1 MSASNTTYR
10 AFAEKLGAS
19 DATQFVGDRG
29 ELFWDPENANLSMS
43 DGETPGGIGIKT
55 RNLEA
60 FESNKDT
67 SQWLTIFGNLTSD
80 WKGYYGSGSA
90 VDSNGLLWVVGGY
103 DGVGLKATISV
114 FDTNGVMNAP
124 GTGEANWRFVYDGAN
139 ADRQYGEAI
148 AIHKDPEN
156 GDSAYVVISTDDSTD
171 EIILAKLTIGEG
183 INLEWAREIDGS
195 NSEEA
200 TDVIVDAQGYVYVCG
215 STRSQGVGYREG
227 FIAKFDPD
235 GGCLWKQI
243 IEGSGFKK
251 GEALAIDGS
260 HLYVVGQTTNSGE
273 GGADIFVAKLSI
285 VIGDDDTA
293 PTFVWQKT
301 LGFPESSDWEYGY
314 GVAVGTSGNV
324 YVTGSAVPTEVM
336 ASSSIYVAKLNSAGA
351 IVWQKSLTDTDYSYG
366 AAVSLDAEENLY
378 LSGYIEVDYAEYEQT
393 IAPQYDDLII
403 AKYSSDGELKYAKSF
418 GTKYYEE
425 SFYHWGHR
433 SLTVEGDYIFI
444 TGYTENIDRNN
455 GNGFVARFRKDGEFE
470 GVYGDFVA
478 QNILMQS
485 VNTNLVLADA
495 ELTLTNA
502 SDIDVNIL
510 VVGSGEDFYLDEY
523 DYSTPYPDDGHELGF
538 RTFSR
543 SPYEI
548 RVRGVISADT
558 TITRELNVNGIS
570 FSNTGGDDR
579 NICIGEGGGSNHDG
593 ADDNIYLGYLAGFRN
608 AYGDNNIFM
617 GKYAGNQNV
626 ESDHNIYLGRDAG
639 RQATGG
645 SNVFI
650 GGYAGDSQTGGGG
663 NVFIGGYAGDDQ
675 TGGNNNVV
683 IGYNINL
690 NDTGASTQLK
700 IGSDGDYWLRG
711 DSARS
716 VYIKTNL
723 VFESNNTQ
731 IVMKDS
737 TGALWSV
744 GVGTTGVLTATP
756 V

>member
-1 MSASNTTYR
+1 MSPSNTTYR
-10 AFAEKLGAS
+10 AFPEKLGGS

-29 ELFWDPENANLSMS
+29 ELFWDPENANLTMS

-67 SQWLTIFGNLTSD
+67 SQWITIFGNLASD

-114 FDTNGVMNAP
+114 FDTNGIEGTP
-124 GTGEANWRFVYDGAN
+124 GSGATNWRFVYDGAN

-273 GGADIFVAKLSI
+273 GGADIFVTKLSI

-301 LGFPESSDWEYGY
+301 LGFPESSNWEYGY

-324 YVTGSAVPTEVM
+324 YVTGRAVPTEVM

-378 LSGYIEVDYAEYEQT
+378 LSGYIEVDYGEEEQT
-393 IAPQYDDLII
+393 IAPQYEDLII
-403 AKYSSDGELKYAKSF
+403 VKYSSDGELKYAKSF

-425 SFYHWGHR
+425 SFFNWGHR
-433 SLTVEGDYIFI
+433 SLTVDGDYIFI
-444 TGYTENIDRNN
+444 TGYTENIDRSN
-455 GNGFVARFRKDGEFE
+455 GNGFVARFRADGEFE

-478 QNILMQS
+478 QTILMQS

-502 SDIDVNIL
+502 SAINVSNP
-510 VVGSGEDFYLDEY
+510 GGDFYLDEY
-523 DYSTPYPDDGHELGF
+523 DYSSPYPNDGHELGF

-593 ADDNIYLGYLAGFRN
+593 ADSNIYLGFLAGFRN
-608 AYGDNNIFM
+608 AYGDDNIFM
-617 GKYAGNQNV
+617 GEYAGNKNV
-626 ESDHNIYLGRDAG
+626 EGDHNIYLGRYAG
-639 RQATGG
+639 YQ
-645 SNVFI
+645 NVEGDGNVII
-650 GGYAGDSQTGGGG
+650 GGYAGDSQTGG
-663 NVFIGGYAGDDQ
+663 
-675 TGGNNNVV
+675 NNNVI
-683 IGYNINL
+683 IGYDINVD
-690 NDTGASTQLK
+690 NNTGSTQLA
-700 IGSDGDYWLRG
+700 IGSNGGYWLKG
-711 DSARS
+711 DSSRNVKLPTPGAALQ
-716 VYIKTNL
+716 L
-723 VFESNNTQ
+723 VSPDGNVT
-731 IVMKDS
+731 K
-737 TGALWSV
+737 ALTIGNDGKLYFDGNRVALFSEI
-744 GVGTTGVLTATP
+744 
-756 V
+756 

>member
-1 MSASNTTYR
+1 MSSSNTTYR
-10 AFAEKLGAS
+10 AFPEKLGGS

-29 ELFWDPENANLSMS
+29 ELFWDPENANLTMS
-43 DGETPGGIGIKT
+43 DGETPGGIGLKT

-60 FESNKDT
+60 FGSNKDA
-67 SQWLTIFGNLTSD
+67 SQWLTIFGNLASD
-80 WKGYYGSGSA
+80 WKEYYGSGSA
-90 VDSNGLLWVVGGY
+90 VGSNGLLWVVGGY
-103 DGVGLKATISV
+103 DGVGVRATVSV
-114 FDTNGVMNAP
+114 FDINGEIYGTP
-124 GTGEANWRFVYDGAN
+124 GTGLANYRFIHDNYN

-171 EIILAKLTIGEG
+171 EIILAKLTLGEG
-183 INLEWAREIDGS
+183 MNLEWSREIDGS

-227 FIAKFDPD
+227 FIAKFSPD
-235 GGCLWKQI
+235 GDCYWKQI

-260 HLYVVGQTTNSGE
+260 HLYVVGQTTNSGQ
-273 GGADIFVAKLSI
+273 GGADIFVAKLNI
-285 VIGDDDTA
+285 VTGDDDTV

-301 LGFPESSDWEYGY
+301 LGFPESSNWEYGY

-324 YVTGSAVPTEVM
+324 YVTGRAVPTEVSL
-336 ASSSIYVAKLNSAGA
+336 SSSIYVAKLNSAGA

-378 LSGYIEVDYAEYEQT
+378 LSGYIEVDYAEEEQT

-425 SFYHWGHR
+425 SFFNWGHR
-433 SLTVEGDYIFI
+433 SLTVDGDYIFI
-444 TGYTENIDRNN
+444 TGYTENIDRSN
-455 GNGFVARFRKDGEFE
+455 GNGFVARFRADGEFE

-478 QNILMQS
+478 QTILMQS

-502 SDIDVNIL
+502 SAINVSNP
-510 VVGSGEDFYLDEY
+510 GGDFYLDEY
-523 DYSTPYPDDGHELGF
+523 DYSSPYPNDGHELGF

-593 ADDNIYLGYLAGFRN
+593 ADSNIYLGFLAGFRN
-608 AYGDNNIFM
+608 AYGDDNIFM
-617 GKYAGNQNV
+617 GEYAGNKNV
-626 ESDHNIYLGRDAG
+626 EGDHNIYLGRYAG
-639 RQATGG
+639 YQ
-645 SNVFI
+645 NVEGDGNVII
-650 GGYAGDSQTGGGG
+650 GGYAGDSQTGG
-663 NVFIGGYAGDDQ
+663 
-675 TGGNNNVV
+675 NNNVI
-683 IGYNINL
+683 IGYDINVD
-690 NDTGASTQLK
+690 NNTGSTQLA
-700 IGSDGDYWLRG
+700 IGSNGGYWLKG
-711 DSARS
+711 DSSRNVKLPTPGAALQ
-716 VYIKTNL
+716 L
-723 VFESNNTQ
+723 VSPNGNVT
-731 IVMKDS
+731 K
-737 TGALWSV
+737 ALTIGNDGKLYFDGNRVALFSEI
-744 GVGTTGVLTATP
+744 
-756 V
+756 

>member
-10 AFAEKLGAS
+10 AFVEKLGAS
-19 DATQFVGDRG
+19 DATQFVGDKG

-60 FESNKDT
+60 LESNKDA
-67 SQWLTIFGNLTSD
+67 SQWLTLFGDFAGD
-80 WKGYYGSGSA
+80 WRNYYGSGSA
-90 VDSNGLLWVVGGY
+90 VDSNGYLWVVGGY
-103 DGVGLKATISV
+103 DSNYNKRATVSV
-114 FDTNGVMNAP
+114 FNTDGFMDPP
-124 GTGEANWRFVYDGAN
+124 GTGEVNWRFVYDGSN
-139 ADRQYGEAI
+139 ADRQFGEAI

-156 GDSAYVVISTDDSTD
+156 GDSAYVVITTDDSTD

-301 LGFPESSDWEYGY
+301 LGFPESSNWEYGY

-324 YVTGSAVPTEVM
+324 YVTGRAVPTEAM
-336 ASSSIYVAKLNSAGA
+336 SNQSIYVAKLNSAGA

-378 LSGYIEVDYAEYEQT
+378 LSGYVEVDYTEGEQT
-393 IAPQYDDLII
+393 IAPQYEDLII

-418 GTKYYEE
+418 GTKYYED
-425 SFYHWGHR
+425 SWYKWGHR

-444 TGYTENIDRNN
+444 TGYTYNIDRSNS
-455 GNGFVARFRKDGEFE
+455 NGFVARFRADGEFE

-478 QNILMQS
+478 QTILMQS

-502 SDIDVNIL
+502 TDIDVNTL
-510 VVGSGEDFYLDEY
+510 SGGDFYLEEFY
-523 DYSTPYPDDGHELGF
+523 NTSPYPYDGHELGF

-558 TITRELNVNGIS
+558 TITRDLNVNGIS
-570 FSNTGGDDR
+570 FSNTGDDR
-579 NICIGEGGGSNHDG
+579 NICIGAGGGSNHDG
-593 ADDNIYLGYLAGFRN
+593 ADNNIYLGYLAGFRN

-645 SNVFI
+645 
-650 GGYAGDSQTGGGG
+650 G
-663 NVFIGGYAGDDQ
+663 NVFIGGYAGYDQ
-675 TGGNNNVV
+675 TGGGNNVV

-690 NDTGASTQLK
+690 DDTNASTQLK

>member
-1 MSASNTTYR
+1 M
-10 AFAEKLGAS
+10 GGS
-19 DATQFVGDRG
+19 DSTQFVGDKG

-60 FESNKDT
+60 FESNKDAL
-67 SQWLTIFGNLTSD
+67 QWLTIFGNLTSD

-90 VDSNGLLWVVGGY
+90 VDSNGYLWVVGGY
-103 DGVGLKATISV
+103 DGVGVRATVSV
-114 FDTNGVMNAP
+114 FDTDGFMNAP
-124 GTGEANWRFVYDGAN
+124 GTGEANWRFVYDGSN
-139 ADRQYGEAI
+139 ADRQFGEAI

-156 GDSAYVVISTDDSTD
+156 GDSAYVVITTDDSTD
-171 EIILAKLTIGEG
+171 EIILAKLSIGEG
-183 INLEWAREIDGS
+183 INLEWAVEIDGS

-227 FIAKFDPD
+227 FIAKFSPD
-235 GGCLWKQI
+235 GVCYWKQL

-251 GEALAIDGS
+251 GEALAIDNG
-260 HLYVVGQTTNSGE
+260 HLYVVGETTNSGQ
-273 GGADIFVAKLSI
+273 GGADIFVAKLNI
-285 VIGDDDTA
+285 VTGDNDTA

-301 LGFPESSDWEYGY
+301 IGFFDSSNWEYGY
-314 GVAVGTSGNV
+314 GIAVGTSGNV
-324 YVTGSAVPTEVM
+324 YVTGSAYPTEVM
-336 ASSSIYVAKLNSAGA
+336 SNQSIYVAKLNSAGA
-351 IVWQKSLTDTDYSYG
+351 IVWQKSLSDTDYSYG

-378 LSGYIEVDYAEYEQT
+378 LSGYADVDYAEYEQT
-393 IAPQYDDLII
+393 IAPQYEDLII
-403 AKYSSDGELKYAKSF
+403 AKYSSDGEFKYAKSF

-425 SFYHWGHR
+425 SFYKWGHR

-478 QNILMQS
+478 QNILLTS
-485 VNTNLVLADA
+485 IDTKLVLADA

-502 SDIDVNIL
+502 TAIGVNTL
-510 VVGSGEDFYLDEY
+510 SGGDFYLDEY
-523 DYSTPYPDDGHELGF
+523 DYSTPYPNDGHEEGF

-558 TITRELNVNGIS
+558 TITRDLNVNGIS
-570 FSNTGGDDR
+570 FSNTEGDKR
-579 NICIGEGGGSNHDG
+579 NICIGAGGGSNHEW
-593 ADDNIYLGYLAGFRN
+593 AYNNIYLGYLAGFRN

-617 GKYAGNQNV
+617 GKYAGNRNV
-626 ESDHNIYLGRDAG
+626 EGVHNIYLGRNAG
-639 RQATGG
+639 LGATG
-645 SNVFI
+645 
-650 GGYAGDSQTGGGG
+650 DG
-663 NVFIGGYAGDDQ
+663 NVFIGGYAGNNQ
-675 TGGNNNVV
+675 SGGNNNVV
-683 IGYNINL
+683 IGYNINV

-700 IGSDGDYWLRG
+700 IGSNGDYWLRG

>member
-10 AFAEKLGAS
+10 AFPEKLGGS

-29 ELFWDPENANLSMS
+29 ELFWDPENANLTMS

-60 FESNKDT
+60 FGSNKDA
-67 SQWLTIFGNLTSD
+67 SQWLTLFGNLASD

-90 VDSNGLLWVVGGY
+90 VDSNGSLWVVGGY
-103 DGVGLKATISV
+103 EGVGLKATVTI
-114 FDTNGVMNAP
+114 FGIDGGIYGAP
-124 GTGEANWRFVYDGAN
+124 GTGLANYRFIHDDSN

-148 AIHKDPEN
+148 AIHKDSVN

-171 EIILAKLTIGEG
+171 EIILAKLTLGEG
-183 INLEWAREIDGS
+183 INLEWSREIDGS
-195 NSEEA
+195 DSDQA
-200 TDVIVDAQGYVYVCG
+200 TDVITDAEGYVYVCG
-215 STRSQGVGYREG
+215 STRSDGAGYRDA
-227 FIAKFDPD
+227 FIAKFSPD
-235 GGCLWKQI
+235 GDCYWKQV

-285 VIGDDDTA
+285 VTGDDDTA

-301 LGFPESSDWEYGY
+301 IGLFDSGNWEWGY

-324 YVTGSAVPTEVM
+324 YVTGKAEPTEVD
-336 ASSSIYVAKLNSAGA
+336 SNTSIYVAKLNSAGA

-378 LSGYIEVDYAEYEQT
+378 LSGYIDVDYAEGEQT

-425 SFYHWGHR
+425 SFFNWGHR
-433 SLTVEGDYIFI
+433 SLTVDGDYIFI
-444 TGYTENIDRNN
+444 TGYTENIDRSN
-455 GNGFVARFRKDGEFE
+455 GNGFVARFRADGEFE

-478 QNILMQS
+478 QTISMQS
-485 VNTNLVLADA
+485 VNINLVVSDA
-495 ELTLTNA
+495 QLTLANA
-502 SDIDVNIL
+502 GDIDVNNP
-510 VVGSGEDFYLDEY
+510 GGDFYIDEY
-523 DYSTPYPDDGHELGF
+523 DNTSPYPNDGHELGF

-593 ADDNIYLGYLAGFRN
+593 ADSNIYLGFLAGFRN
-608 AYGDNNIFM
+608 ADGDDNIFM
-617 GKYAGNQNV
+617 GEYAGNKNV
-626 ESDHNIYLGRDAG
+626 EGDHNIYLGRYAG
-639 RQATGG
+639 YQ
-645 SNVFI
+645 NVEGDGNVII
-650 GGYAGDSQTGGGG
+650 GGYAGDSQTDG
-663 NVFIGGYAGDDQ
+663 NY
-675 TGGNNNVV
+675 NVI
-683 IGYNINL
+683 IGYNIDVT
-690 NDTGASTQLK
+690 DTNASTQLA
-700 IGSDGDYWLRG
+700 IGSNGGYWLKG
-711 DSARS
+711 DSSRNVKLPTPGAALQ
-716 VYIKTNL
+716 L
-723 VFESNNTQ
+723 VSPDGNVT
-731 IVMKDS
+731 K
-737 TGALWSV
+737 ALTIGNDGKLYFDGNRVALFSEI
-744 GVGTTGVLTATP
+744 
-756 V
+756 

>member
-1 MSASNTTYR
+1 MSVSNTTYR
-10 AFAEKLGAS
+10 AFPEKLGAS
-19 DATQFVGDRG
+19 DPTKFVGDKG
-29 ELFWDPENANLSMS
+29 ELFWDPDNGNMSLS
-43 DGETPGGIGIKT
+43 DGQTPGGIGIKT

-60 FESNKDT
+60 FESNKDA
-67 SQWLTIFGNLTSD
+67 SQWLTIFGNLRSD

-90 VDSNGLLWVVGGY
+90 VDSNGFLWVVGGY
-103 DGVGLKATISV
+103 DGVGVRATVSV
-114 FDTNGVMNAP
+114 FDTNGEVGAP
-124 GTGEANWRFVYDGAN
+124 GTGFANWRFVYDGSN
-139 ADRQYGEAI
+139 ADRQFGEAI

-156 GDSAYVVISTDDSTD
+156 GDSAYVVITTDDSTD
-171 EIILAKLTIGEG
+171 EIILAKLSIGEG

-200 TDVIVDAQGYVYVCG
+200 TDVIVDAEGYVYVCG

-227 FIAKFDPD
+227 FIAKFSPD
-235 GGCLWKQI
+235 GVCYWKQL

-251 GEALAIDGS
+251 GEALAIDNG
-260 HLYVVGQTTNSGE
+260 HLYVVGETTNSGQ
-273 GGADIFVAKLSI
+273 GGADIFVAKLNI
-285 VIGDDDTA
+285 VIGDDDTI
-293 PTFVWQKT
+293 PTFAWQKT
-301 LGFPESSDWEYGY
+301 LGLFDNGSWEYGY

-324 YVTGSAVPTEVM
+324 YVTGSAYPTEVM
-336 ASSSIYVAKLNSAGA
+336 SNQSIYVAKLSSAGA

-378 LSGYIEVDYAEYEQT
+378 LSGYADVDYAEYEQT
-393 IAPQYDDLII
+393 IAPQYEDLII
-403 AKYSSDGELKYAKSF
+403 AKYSSDGEFKYAKSF

-425 SFYHWGHR
+425 SFYKWGHR

-444 TGYTENIDRNN
+444 TGYTENIDRDN

-478 QNILMQS
+478 QNILLTS
-485 VNTNLVLADA
+485 IDTKLVLADA

-502 SDIDVNIL
+502 TAIGVNTL
-510 VVGSGEDFYLDEY
+510 SGGDFYLDEY
-523 DYSTPYPDDGHELGF
+523 DYSTPYPNDGHEEGF

-558 TITRELNVNGIS
+558 TITRDLNVNGIS

-593 ADDNIYLGYLAGFRN
+593 ADNNIYLGYLAGFRN
-608 AYGDNNIFM
+608 TYGDNNIFM
-617 GKYAGNQNV
+617 GKYAGNRNV
-626 ESDHNIYLGRDAG
+626 DGDHNIYLGRNAG
-639 RQATGG
+639 LGATGG
-645 SNVFI
+645 ANVFI
-650 GGYAGDSQTGGGG
+650 GGYAGNNQTGG
-663 NVFIGGYAGDDQ
+663 DH
-675 TGGNNNVV
+675 NVV
-683 IGYNINL
+683 IGYDIDVE
-690 NDTGASTQLK
+690 DTNASTQLA
-700 IGSDGDYWLRG
+700 IGSANDWWLRG

-716 VYIKTNL
+716 VYIRTNL
-723 VFESNNTQ
+723 VFDSNGTQ

-737 TGALWSV
+737 TGAKWSV